1 MNKVLLGVLLGAALG
16 AVDGLTAWLTPAV
29 RPYMIGIVI
38 GSTVKGIIAGV
49 AAGWFARKVQS
60 VPGGIVF
67 GFLVGLLLAFGV
79 AAMPSETGEHY
90 YFEIML
96 PGSIVGAILGWATQR
111 YGRPAASA
119 RPAATAAALALA
131 LLVPLQAYAD
141 SERVTAAEALSALKT
156 LAGKWDARV
165 MKEDG
170 PQAAVEYR
178 VTSGGT
184 AVMETLFRGTPHEMI
199 TVYALEG
206 EELIAQHYCAM
217 GNQPKLR
224 LDRAKSNRSELVF
237 AFDEVAGKH
246 DDHLHDGWIRLQGAD
261 RFEASWN
268 FKASG
273 PKRFWA
279 ARTK

>member
-1 MNKVLLGVLLGAALG
+1 MNKVLLGVLLGAVLG
-16 AVDGLTAWLTPAV
+16 VVDGLTAWLTPAV
-29 RPYMIGIVI
+29 RPYMIEIVI
-38 GSTVKGIIAGV
+38 GSTVKGIIAGI

-60 VPGGIVF
+60 VPAGIAF
-67 GFLVGLLLAFGV
+67 GFAVGLLLAFGV

-111 YGRPAASA
+111 YGRPANSTRAVATSAAVVLLLASM
-119 RPAATAAALALA
+119 
-131 LLVPLQAYAD
+131 QAYAG
-141 SERVTAAEALSALKT
+141 SERVTADEALGKLKA

-170 PQAAVEYR
+170 PRASVDFR

-184 AVMETLFRGTPHEMI
+184 AVMETLFAGTPHEMI
-199 TVYALEG
+199 TMYTVEG
-206 EELIAQHYCAM
+206 EDLVARHYCAM
-217 GNQPKLR
+217 GNQPTLR
-224 LDRAKSNRSELVF
+224 LDRARSNPGELVF
-237 AFDEVAGKH
+237 AFDKVTGKQ
-246 DDHLHDGWIRLQGAD
+246 DDHLHDGWIRLNGKD
-261 RFEASWN
+261 GFEASWN

-279 ARTK
+279 ARAK